1 MLFHLPQPTL
11 IFCGPAVWMG
21 MIQAP
26 AVYLN
31 QRILSTLFL
40 PKKLLLSKFRIDP
53 GQWAASPWY
62 LSSFKNSI

>member
-40 PKKLLLSKFRIDP
+40 PKKLHYQNFVSTQASGQLLP
-53 GQWAASPWY
+53 GT
-62 LSSFKNSI
+62 